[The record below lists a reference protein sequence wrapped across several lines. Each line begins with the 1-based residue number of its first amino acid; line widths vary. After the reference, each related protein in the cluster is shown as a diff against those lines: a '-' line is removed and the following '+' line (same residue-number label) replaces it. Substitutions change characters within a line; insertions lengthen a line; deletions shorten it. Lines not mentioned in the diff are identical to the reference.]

1 MKKSNK
7 KGFTLVELIVVIAIM
22 AILAA
27 VLVPTVTSKIR
38 DANESA
44 ANSSAS
50 AVANN
55 VQSEII
61 SIKSGLAS
69 NDNKYVVADASGAVT
84 IKEGYSNKEGN
95 ATIALE
101 SHGGGAY
108 IKITATVSGQPATYY
123 VATADGKV
131 TTTDPVTPA
140 GGD

>member
-1 MKKSNK
+1 
-7 KGFTLVELIVVIAIM
+7 M

-38 DANESA
+38 DANESS

-61 SIKSGLAS
+61 SIKSGLS
-69 NDNKYVVADASGAVT
+69 STENKYVVAGTDGAIT
-84 IKEGYSNKEGN
+84 IKTDYSTKEGN

-101 SHGGGAY
+101 SHGSGAY
-108 IKITATVSGQPATYY
+108 IKITATVSEQTATYY

-131 TTTDPVTPA
+131 TTTDPVAPA
-140 GGD
+140 VGG

>member
-1 MKKSNK
+1 
-7 KGFTLVELIVVIAIM
+7 M

-69 NDNKYVVADASGAVT
+69 TDNKYVVAGADGAIT
-84 IKEGYSNKEGN
+84 IKEGYSTKEGN
-95 ATIALE
+95 ATITLD
-101 SHGGGAY
+101 SHGGSGAY
-108 IKITATVSGQPATYY
+108 IKITAKVSSSTATYY
-123 VATADGKV
+123 VSTADGKV

-140 GGD
+140 VGG